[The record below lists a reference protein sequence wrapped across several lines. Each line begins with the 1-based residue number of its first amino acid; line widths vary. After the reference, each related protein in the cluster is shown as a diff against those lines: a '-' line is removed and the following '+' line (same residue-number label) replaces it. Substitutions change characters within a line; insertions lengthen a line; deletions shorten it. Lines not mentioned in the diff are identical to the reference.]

1 MSAWI
6 DANLS
11 KPIFSL
17 KYLPNLDEYITI
29 YGMLGNLLKIF
40 ALGYTYLPEIKRVFQ
55 ENKARQIF
63 GKTNISYVLIRTR
76 TEDKKCSFFGKFGVL
91 CFLETSVLRFA
102 LSPYYRQI
110 CHKSNSYS

>member
-17 KYLPNLDEYITI
+17 KYLPNLDITI

-40 ALGYTYLPEIKRVFQ
+40 ALGYTYLPEIKHSAFP
-55 ENKARQIF
+55 
-63 GKTNISYVLIRTR
+63 GKSEILQFV
-76 TEDKKCSFFGKFGVL
+76 K
-91 CFLETSVLRFA
+91 
-102 LSPYYRQI
+102 
-110 CHKSNSYS
+110 

>member
-40 ALGYTYLPEIKRVFQ
+40 AL
-55 ENKARQIF
+55 
-63 GKTNISYVLIRTR
+63 YVLIRTR

>member
-40 ALGYTYLPEIKRVFQ
+40 ALGYTYLPEIKHSAFPV
-55 ENKARQIF
+55 
-63 GKTNISYVLIRTR
+63 
-76 TEDKKCSFFGKFGVL
+76 
-91 CFLETSVLRFA
+91 
-102 LSPYYRQI
+102 
-110 CHKSNSYS
+110 KSEILQFVK